1 MKWFIDISTRNKLF
15 AGFGMMIL
23 ITVTVSILSYVS
35 ITGLHNT
42 LVKLFEAEV
51 PLSLEI
57 VKSKADMSM
66 ERMILARMMET
77 NIRSDLDLLMNNIKE
92 NDKSIN
98 SKIKTVEE
106 LGNGNADYMKLIDQ
120 LVAARKEFITI
131 RDTKTIPLVYAGKNT
146 EAKKYFFG
154 TQFEQYEKIMDIVAN
169 LSKLSEQSDRA
180 LMQVSAQ
187 KVRDAFIL
195 FLFVGFV
202 GVSVGLI
209 MALYLTMI
217 IARPLKEITEIAE
230 KIAYGD
236 LTVRLPPAQR
246 ADEVGNLLL
255 SFGMMVESQK
265 MMTKEISDTVDVLA
279 EHAARQTDAEAHGL
293 NSLVQKLKGLVTQ
306 YKI

>member
-1 MKWFIDISTRNKLF
+1 MKWFINISTKSKLF
-15 AGFGMMIL
+15 VGFGLMIL
-23 ITVTVSILSYVS
+23 ITVVVSILSYVS
-35 ITGLHNT
+35 IGGLHNT
-42 LVKLFEAEV
+42 LVKLFETEV

-57 VKSKADMSM
+57 VKTRADMSM

-77 NIRSDLDLLMNNIKE
+77 NMRSDLDLLLNNIKE

-98 SKIKTVEE
+98 SKIEKVRE
-106 LGNGNADYMKLIDQ
+106 LGRGNADYVQLFDQ
-120 LVAARKEFITI
+120 LMAARREFIEV
-131 RDTKTIPLVYAGKNT
+131 RDTKTIPLVYAGKNGD
-146 EAKKYFFG
+146 AKKYFFG
-154 TQFEQYEKIMDIVAN
+154 TQFEQYEKIMNIVAE

-187 KVRDAFIL
+187 KVRDAFIIIW
-195 FLFVGFV
+195 FIGCVGIIV
-202 GVSVGLI
+202 GII

-217 IARPLKEITEIAE
+217 IARPLKEITGIAE

-246 ADEVGNLLL
+246 VDEVGNLLL

-279 EHAARQTDAEAHGL
+279 EHAARQTDTEALGL
-293 NSLVQKLKGLVTQ
+293 NSLVQKLKGLITQ